1 MIASTSSPQ
10 SSLAVGSTTS
20 PVIGRHYRFGTDP
33 MLVAGELGIPVKKVI
48 RYRTAYAQVSQKL
61 DSLRRWG

>member
-10 SSLAVGSTTS
+10 SSLAVGSPIS

-33 MLVAGELGIPVKKVI
+33 MLVASEFGIPIQKVI
-48 RYRTAYAQVSQKL
+48 SYCTAYAQVVQEL
-61 DSLRRWG
+61 DFLRRWG